1 MTYQLNHIFKMNLNK
16 IYNKGAVMT
25 IEEIIEMV
33 KDFKRVANTEEEAKK
48 LEEKF
53 IKNFKNEYEII
64 EK

>member
-1 MTYQLNHIFKMNLNK
+1 
-16 IYNKGAVMT
+16 MT